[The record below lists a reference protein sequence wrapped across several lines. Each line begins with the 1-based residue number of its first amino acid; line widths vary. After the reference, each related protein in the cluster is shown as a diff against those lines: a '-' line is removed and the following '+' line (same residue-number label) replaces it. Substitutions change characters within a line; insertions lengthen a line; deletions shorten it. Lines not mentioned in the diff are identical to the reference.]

1 MYYYFPIVL
10 AIGIATLNFFNE
22 NLYLESRNSQ
32 TSHESQ
38 LVTQATSTVDS
49 SQEIV
54 QKLSYAELM
63 AAGSQAKSDRASL
76 TPRALR
82 TRSAT
87 KSSGSP
93 KARLRRPLRD
103 RNYLQAIDYFRQA
116 LTFRPEDTAVQKA
129 LNNAVNYG
137 VDFYTQAGYLADRER
152 DYQTALKQFE
162 KALTIKPDSFYTKQA
177 FKTIN
182 FYISLNNQSENNQSE
197 SPVEIKSET
206 TDFNTDLLL
215 GAITITSFFTGILLL
230 LLFRKVEINVDL
242 ENLDHQE
249 DDVLDDEV
257 ILEVP
262 DSSQNGSTNNYQ
274 SSEQQESQNKV
285 LIPPDAISSQ
295 LDLVP
300 KLILELQSGDRE
312 IRHKTIEELAQS
324 GDSRAM
330 TPLVQLMIEADS
342 QERNLILEAM
352 TQITS
357 NILKPMNQFLILS
370 LGNENSQVENAI
382 RDLNRMYEL
391 MSQVTERLS
400 QTVND
405 SDQKVRET
413 AEWALKQ
420 LKQMPEP
427 STWYL
432 DSPIIDTPASI
443 S

>member
-1 MYYYFPIVL
+1 MYCYFPIVL
-10 AIGIATLNFFNE
+10 AIGIATLNSFNE
-22 NLYLESRNSQ
+22 NLYLEYRNSQ

-49 SQEIV
+49 SQQLV

-63 AAGSQAKSDRASL
+63 AAGSQAESDRASL
-76 TPRALR
+76 APRAPR
-82 TRSAT
+82 TRSST

-93 KARLRRPLRD
+93 EVRLRRPLRE
-103 RNYLQAIDYFRQA
+103 RNYLQVIDYFRQA
-116 LTFRPEDTAVQKA
+116 LTLRPEDTAAQKA

-137 VDFYTQAGYLADRER
+137 FD
-152 DYQTALKQFE
+152 
-162 KALTIKPDSFYTKQA
+162 
-177 FKTIN
+177 
-182 FYISLNNQSENNQSE
+182 FYISLNNQSE
-197 SPVEIKSET
+197 SPVEIEPET
-206 TDFNTDLLL
+206 TDFNQDLLL
-215 GAITITSFFTGILLL
+215 GAIAVTSFFTGILLL

-249 DDVLDDEV
+249 DDVVDDEV

-274 SSEQQESQNKV
+274 SSKQQDSQDKL
-285 LIPPDAISSQ
+285 LIAPDTIFAQ

-357 NILKPMNQFLILS
+357 SILKPMNQFLILS
-370 LGNENSQVENAI
+370 LGDENSQVENTI

>member
-10 AIGIATLNFFNE
+10 AIGIATLNSFNK
-22 NLYLESRNSQ
+22 NLYLEHRNSQ

-49 SQEIV
+49 SQQLV

-63 AAGSQAKSDRASL
+63 AAGSQAESDRASL
-76 TPRALR
+76 APRAPR

-93 KARLRRPLRD
+93 EARLRRPLRD
-103 RNYLQAIDYFRQA
+103 RNYLQVIDYFRQA
-116 LTFRPEDTAVQKA
+116 LTLRPEDTAAQKA

-137 VDFYTQAGYLADRER
+137 FD
-152 DYQTALKQFE
+152 
-162 KALTIKPDSFYTKQA
+162 
-177 FKTIN
+177 
-182 FYISLNNQSENNQSE
+182 FYISLNNQSE
-197 SPVEIKSET
+197 SPVEIEPET
-206 TDFNTDLLL
+206 TDFNQDLLL
-215 GAITITSFFTGILLL
+215 GAIAVTSFFTGILLL

-249 DDVLDDEV
+249 DDVVDDEV

-262 DSSQNGSTNNYQ
+262 DSSQNGSTNSYQ
-274 SSEQQESQNKV
+274 SSKRQDPQDKL
-285 LIPPDAISSQ
+285 LITPDAIFAQ

-357 NILKPMNQFLILS
+357 SILKPMNQFLILS
-370 LGNENSQVENAI
+370 LGDENSQVENTI

-432 DSPIIDTPASI
+432 DSPIIDTTA
-443 S
+443 

>member
-10 AIGIATLNFFNE
+10 AIGIATLNSFNE
-22 NLYLESRNSQ
+22 NLYLEYRNSQ

-49 SQEIV
+49 SQQLV

-63 AAGSQAKSDRASL
+63 AAGSQAESDRASL
-76 TPRALR
+76 APRAPR

-93 KARLRRPLRD
+93 EARLRRPLRD
-103 RNYLQAIDYFRQA
+103 RNYLQVIDYFRQA
-116 LTFRPEDTAVQKA
+116 LTLRPEDTAAQKA

-137 VDFYTQAGYLADRER
+137 FD
-152 DYQTALKQFE
+152 
-162 KALTIKPDSFYTKQA
+162 
-177 FKTIN
+177 
-182 FYISLNNQSENNQSE
+182 FYISLNNQSE
-197 SPVEIKSET
+197 SPVEIEPET
-206 TDFNTDLLL
+206 TDFNQDLLL
-215 GAITITSFFTGILLL
+215 GAIAVTSFFTGILLL

-249 DDVLDDEV
+249 DDVVDDEV

-262 DSSQNGSTNNYQ
+262 DSSQNGSTNSYQ
-274 SSEQQESQNKV
+274 SSKRQDPQDKL
-285 LIPPDAISSQ
+285 LITPDAIFAQ

-357 NILKPMNQFLILS
+357 SILKPMNQFLILS
-370 LGNENSQVENAI
+370 LGDENSQVENTI

>member
-10 AIGIATLNFFNE
+10 AIGITTLNFFNE

-49 SQEIV
+49 SQQLV

-63 AAGSQAKSDRASL
+63 AAGSQAESDRASL
-76 TPRALR
+76 APRAPR
-82 TRSAT
+82 TRSST

-93 KARLRRPLRD
+93 EVRLRRPLRE
-103 RNYLQAIDYFRQA
+103 RNYLQVIDYFRQA
-116 LTFRPEDTAVQKA
+116 LTLGPEDTAAQKA
-129 LNNAVNYG
+129 LNNAVNHG
-137 VDFYTQAGYLADRER
+137 FDFYTQAAYVADRER
-152 DYQTALKQFE
+152 EYQTVLKQFE
-162 KALTIKPDSFYTKQA
+162 KALTIKADSFYAKQA
-177 FKTIN
+177 FKNLN
-182 FYISLNNQSENNQSE
+182 FYISLSNQSE
-197 SPVEIKSET
+197 SPVEIEPET
-206 TDFNTDLLL
+206 TDFNQDLLL
-215 GAITITSFFTGILLL
+215 GAITVTSFFTGILLL

-249 DDVLDDEV
+249 DDVVDDEV
-257 ILEVP
+257 ILEGP
-262 DSSQNGSTNNYQ
+262 DSSQNVSTNNYQ
-274 SSEQQESQNKV
+274 SSKQQDSQDKL
-285 LIPPDAISSQ
+285 LIAPDAIFAQ

-357 NILKPMNQFLILS
+357 SILKPMNQFLILS
-370 LGNENSQVENAI
+370 LGDENSQVENTI